1 MGFLK
6 KIFYILSL
14 TTFILSGC
22 IGSSIRLDF
31 LKDNNPYP
39 VFGKTNQR
47 TFYFPLSVTASIKLK
62 YDYSVSGSF
71 ANSSV
76 VFHNQYLFVND
87 LSGRVYCY
95 NTSTGKK
102 IGHISYKGSIFT
114 TPLIHRSWVIFANVH
129 FNENLTSIIIYD
141 FSRAELYKE
150 IIVKGK
156 VKTEMLLMS
165 NGIIFTT
172 EKGIIYRYDF
182 LGEKLWQF
190 DTKSTIRCSPAM
202 LDNNI
207 VVGNDNGEIIFIN
220 AGTGEILFRKKYESM
235 FDTGIMVNR
244 DNIFVGDHNGNLFCL
259 NSDGSLKWNFQSG
272 SRITM
277 TPAADDSSIYFGN
290 LKGKL
295 FKLNIFDG
303 KLIWTSGVDGIL
315 NITPAV
321 TDNFLI
327 VPDQNKQIHF
337 VNKFTGEI
345 TENHSLDGRSKL
357 TPVIKDSTL
366 YIGYDNGN
374 LEAYE
379 FVR

>member
-1 MGFLK
+1 MGFLT
-6 KIFYILSL
+6 KIFLIL
-14 TTFILSGC
+14 ILIVGISPGC
-22 IGSSIRLDF
+22 FNSSIKLDF
-31 LKDNNPYP
+31 LKNSNPYP

-47 TFYFPLSVTASIKLK
+47 TFYFPLSITDSIKLK

-95 NTSTGKK
+95 NTTTGKK
-102 IGHISYKGSIFT
+102 TGHISYKGSIFT

-129 FNENLTSIIIYD
+129 FDENLTSIIIYD
-141 FSRAELYKE
+141 FSRAEHYKE
-150 IIVKGK
+150 IIIKGK

-165 NGIIFTT
+165 NGIIFST
-172 EKGIIYRYDF
+172 EKGIVYRYDF
-182 LGEKLWQF
+182 LGTKLWQA
-190 DTKSTIRCSPAM
+190 DTKSNINSSPAM
-202 LDNNI
+202 SDSTI
-207 VVGNDNGEIIFIN
+207 VIGNEN
-220 AGTGEILFRKKYESM
+220 GEILFINSETGEIINRKKIGTM
-235 FDTGIMVNR
+235 FDSGVMVKNG
-244 DNIFVGDHNGNLFCL
+244 NIFAGDYDGNLYCL
-259 NSDGSLKWNFQSG
+259 NSDGSQRWSFNSG
-272 SRITM
+272 NRITM

-295 FKLNIFDG
+295 FKLDISDG
-303 KLIWTSGVDGIL
+303 NLIWSAIVDGVL

-345 TENHSLDGRSKL
+345 TENHSLDGRAKL
-357 TPVIKDSTL
+357 TPVIKDSIL

-379 FVR
+379 FIR

>member
-6 KIFYILSL
+6 KIYYILL
-14 TTFILSGC
+14 LITFILTGC
-22 IGSSIRLDF
+22 IGSSIKLDF

-39 VFGKTNQR
+39 VFGRTNQR
-47 TFYFPLSVTASIKLK
+47 TFYFPILVTDSIKLK
-62 YDYSVSGSF
+62 SDYSVSGSF
-71 ANSSV
+71 SNSSV

-114 TPLIHRSWVIFANVH
+114 TPLIYRSWVIFANVH
-129 FNENLTSIIIYD
+129 FNEDLTSIIIYD

-150 IIVKGK
+150 IVVKSK
-156 VKTEMLLMS
+156 VKTEMILLS

-182 LGEKLWQF
+182 LGELLWQV
-190 DTKSTIRCSPAM
+190 DSKSTIRCSPAM
-202 LDNNI
+202 MDNKI
-207 VVGNDNGEIIFIN
+207 VVGNDNGEIIII
-220 AGTGEILFRKKYESM
+220 GVETGEIIFRKNFESM
-235 FDTGIMVNR
+235 FDSGIMINSN
-244 DNIFVGDHNGNLFCL
+244 NIFVGDHNGNLFCL
-259 NSDGSLKWNFQSG
+259 NSDGSQKWKFQSN

-290 LKGKL
+290 LKGEL
-295 FKLNIFDG
+295 FKLNFSDG
-303 KLIWTSGVDGIL
+303 KLIWTSVVDGIL

-321 TDNFLI
+321 SDNFLI

-337 VNKFTGEI
+337 VNKFTGAI
-345 TENHSLDGRSKL
+345 SKNHLLDGRSKL
-357 TPVIKDSTL
+357 TPVIKDSIL

-379 FVR
+379 FIR

>member
-6 KIFYILSL
+6 KIFSILTLTSL
-14 TTFILSGC
+14 ILSGC
-22 IGSSIRLDF
+22 IGSSIKLDF
-31 LKDNNPYP
+31 LKDNDPYP

-47 TFYFPLSVTASIKLK
+47 TFYFPLSVTDSIKMK
-62 YDYSVSGSF
+62 YDFSVSGSF

-76 VFHNQYLFVND
+76 VFQNQYLFVND

-114 TPLIHRSWVIFANVH
+114 TPLIYRSWVIFANVH
-129 FNENLTSIIIYD
+129 FNEDLTSIIIYD

-150 IIVKGK
+150 IVLKGK
-156 VKTEMLLMS
+156 VKTEMLLMP
-165 NGIIFTT
+165 NGLICST
-172 EKGIIYRYDF
+172 EKGIVYRYDF
-182 LGEKLWQF
+182 LGNKLWQA
-190 DTKSTIRCSPAM
+190 DTKSTVRCSPAIM
-202 LDNNI
+202 DNNI
-207 VVGNDNGEIIFIN
+207 VIGNDNGEILLIN
-220 AGTGEILFRKKYESM
+220 TDTGEINFRKKFESI
-235 FDTGIMVNR
+235 FDSGIMISRN
-244 DNIFVGDHNGNLFCL
+244 DIFVGDHSGNLFCL
-259 NSDGSLKWNFQSG
+259 KSDGSTKWEFQSR

-290 LKGKL
+290 LKGEL
-295 FKLNIFDG
+295 FKLNIPDG
-303 KLIWTSGVDGIL
+303 NLIWTSIVDGNL

-337 VNKFTGEI
+337 VNKFTGAI
-345 TENHSLDGRSKL
+345 TKDIQFDGRSKL
-357 TPVIKDSTL
+357 SPAIRDSIL

-379 FVR
+379 FIR